1 MKLSGRV
8 LIVGDDVDET
18 SAIEHLLLGQGHQIE
33 KRSGADAGRQILGRF
48 GPDVVIS
55 DLVNGLEFLAEVRER
70 RPETRVI
77 VTTAHGTVSEA
88 VQAMKLGAE
97 DYLSKPV
104 DAEALEKVIQCALAK
119 KDLPAETRNRYRQTA
134 GGTALHDIVGESP
147 EILEVC
153 KTIRRVAPCT
163 ASVLL
168 LGESGTGKE
177 LFARALHEASP
188 RHARPFVKVAC
199 AALPETLLESELFGH
214 EKGSFTGALYTRPG
228 RFEAAHGG
236 TLFLD
241 EIGDIS
247 PTVQVKLLR
256 FFEQR
261 EFERVGGNKTYKV
274 DVRIVVATHRDLQR
288 SVAEGAFREDL
299 YYRLNVI
306 EIRIPPLRERGD
318 DIALLA
324 HQFMCKYAQA
334 NDKDTRSISDAVVGT
349 LLRHPWPGN
358 VRELENMV
366 ERAVV
371 LAEGPTLTE
380 SEFPVLHPADA
391 SRSDGDRSRL
401 RIPGDT
407 LADIE
412 RAAILR
418 ALAASSG
425 STSKAAAMLGVST
438 RKLQYKQKE
447 YRAMATSDASP
458 ADDRTLTGRTRGSPV
473 NVLTAYRR
481 DDGREEKQR
490 ARGGF
495 RHRVTLRGR
504 LADFRDYG
512 RQPTRLSHSWYPR
525 SWAERSSAD
534 ITRSARRGTSSS
546 GARPTWRRS
555 SATREG
561 SSIQYGLRLPSS
573 SASSCVP

>member
-1 MKLSGRV
+1 MKLNGRV
-8 LIVGDDVDET
+8 LIIGDDVDEA
-18 SAIEHLLLGQGHQIE
+18 SAIEGLLLGEGYQVE
-33 KRSGADAGRQILGRF
+33 KAHGTDTGWHLFARF
-48 GPDVVIS
+48 DPDVVIT
-55 DLVNGLEFLAEVRER
+55 DLLDSLGFLAKVKEM
-70 RPETRVI
+70 RPDARVI
-77 VTTAHGTVSEA
+77 VTAACGTVRAA
-88 VQAMKLGAE
+88 VQAMKWGAE
-97 DYLSKPV
+97 DYLSRPV
-104 DAEALEKVIQCALAK
+104 DAEELQAAVRCALAK
-119 KDLPAETRNRYRQTA
+119 TGPPAETRKQTT
-134 GGTALHDIVGESP
+134 GGASLDEIVGESP
-147 EILEVC
+147 EILEVG
-153 KTIRRVAPCT
+153 KTIRQVAPCT

-177 LFARALHEASP
+177 LFARALHENSR
-188 RHARPFVKVAC
+188 RHTQPFVKVAC

-228 RFEAAHGG
+228 RFEAADGG

-274 DVRIVVATHRDLQR
+274 DVRIVVATHRDLEKR
-288 SVAEGAFREDL
+288 IAEGAFREDL

-306 EIRIPPLRERGD
+306 QIRIPPLRERGD

-324 HQFMCKYAQA
+324 HQFTRKYAEA
-334 NDKDTRSISDAVVGT
+334 NGKDIRSISDAVVEA

-371 LAEGPTLTE
+371 LADGPTLTE
-380 SEFPVLHPADA
+380 REFPVLHPVDA
-391 SRSDGDRSRL
+391 PSTDAGRWRL

-425 STSKAAAMLGVST
+425 STSRAAAMLGVST

-447 YRAMATSDASP
+447 YRAAGESDPSLQP
-458 ADDRTLTGRTRGSPV
+458 
-473 NVLTAYRR
+473 
-481 DDGREEKQR
+481 R
-490 ARGGF
+490 AM
-495 RHRVTLRGR
+495 VEL
-504 LADFRDYG
+504 
-512 RQPTRLSHSWYPR
+512 
-525 SWAERSSAD
+525 
-534 ITRSARRGTSSS
+534 
-546 GARPTWRRS
+546 
-555 SATREG
+555 
-561 SSIQYGLRLPSS
+561 
-573 SASSCVP
+573 